1 MKHACAMAVVLGV
14 AWGVVA
20 PCLAVGPDATGS
32 QAIGI
37 TLDAKDLGAVISPRL
52 FGHNLEVTRRA
63 VWSGLS
69 AEMVANRKFAAVD
82 HGMPKRWW
90 TLPGSRVDVD
100 DKDAYAGPH
109 AVRLETR
116 DGEAGS
122 GIWQQQEGL
131 SFQKGKTYA
140 FRVWI
145 KSDADQKLSMRIMPR
160 PFFQPLFSGSTESKP
175 GAWHLWSGAFV
186 APIHAR
192 GAALELRGSTPGVLW
207 IGAVSVMPADHF
219 HGMRRDV
226 VDHLKTLKPGLLR
239 WPGGC
244 FAEYYPWQDGLLPV
258 DQRPPVG
265 PGQWR
270 GLLPDSDDYDNHDI
284 GTDEFL
290 ALCRELNCAPAITV
304 RYGGGGSPEEAAAW
318 VEYCNGGKETRWGK
332 VRAERGHPEPYR
344 VPYWF
349 VGNEVWGMS
358 LVGDKSVEACAVRS
372 RHFADAMKKADPGI
386 RRIHCAPL
394 DSAGWAARTY
404 KDLKETPDFP
414 ELVQDGW
421 YFPTDDVRL
430 SEVLRV
436 PTRTIAPRLR
446 RIRQALDQAGEGGR
460 RTGIAFYEWNVMW
473 DRPGDALAGY
483 FAAGMLSLFCRE
495 AEPLGLELAGYFQPV
510 SEGAIRVEPTSSRL
524 EPAGEVFVLYSVHQ
538 GNRLMKLP
546 AMEGDVGLD
555 VCASLTPDGKTIY
568 VTVVNRSMTDDRAL
582 ELALNNF
589 VGRPEA
595 DAKLL
600 VPEEGGGFA
609 QREEKLE
616 IAGGKKVIWNIPR
629 GGIARLR
636 LERQADL

>member
-1 MKHACAMAVVLGV
+1 MRAMAGVLGAV
-14 AWGVVA
+14 CALA
-20 PCLAVGPDATGS
+20 RPCLAEGAGGTDGQTA
-32 QAIGI
+32 GI
-37 TLDAKDLGAVISPRL
+37 TLDAKDPGAVISPLL

-82 HGMPKRWW
+82 HGMPRRWW
-90 TLPGSRVDVD
+90 TLPGSHVDAD
-100 DKDAYAGPH
+100 DKEAYAGQYS
-109 AVRLETR
+109 VRLETR

-122 GIWQQQEGL
+122 GIWQQQEWL
-131 SFQKGKTYA
+131 SFQKGRRYA
-140 FRVWI
+140 FRVWM
-145 KSDADQKLSMRIMPR
+145 KSDSDQRLSMRIMPR
-160 PFFQPLFSGSTESKP
+160 SFFQPVFSGSTESRP
-175 GAWHLWSGAFV
+175 DAWHLWSGEFV
-186 APIHAR
+186 APTRAQ
-192 GAALELRGSTPGVLW
+192 GAALELRCSKPGVLW

-270 GLLPDSDDYDNHDI
+270 GLLPDSDDYDNHDM

-304 RYGGGGSPEEAAAW
+304 RYGGGGSPGEAAGW
-318 VEYCNGGKETRWGK
+318 VEYCNGGEKTRWGK

-344 VPYWF
+344 VKYWF

-358 LVGDKSVEACAVRS
+358 LVEDKSVGACAVRS
-372 RHFADAMKKADPGI
+372 RQFADAMRGADPDI
-386 RRIHCAPL
+386 RRIHCAPM
-394 DSAGWAARTY
+394 DSPGWADQTL
-404 KDLKETPDFP
+404 KNLKESPDFT

-421 YFPTDDVRL
+421 YFPTGDVRL
-430 SEVLRV
+430 SEALRA

-446 RIRQALDQAGEGGR
+446 RIRQALDQAGEAGR

-473 DRPGDALAGY
+473 DRPGDSLAGF
-483 FAAGMLSLFCRE
+483 FAAGMLNLFCRE

-510 SEGAIRVEPTSSRL
+510 SEGAIRVEPTSSRI

-538 GNRLMKLP
+538 GNRLVKIP
-546 AMEGDVGLD
+546 DANEAADLD
-555 VCASLTPDGKTIY
+555 ICASLTPDGETMY
-568 VTVVNRSMTDDRAL
+568 VTVVNRSLTDDRAL
-582 ELALNNF
+582 ELALNDF
-589 VGRPEA
+589 IGRPEA
-595 DAKLL
+595 EVKLL
-600 VPEEGGGFA
+600 VQDDAGGFSK
-609 QREEKLE
+609 REGKLTV
-616 IAGGKKVIWNIPR
+616 AGGRTVTCEIPR
-629 GGIARLR
+629 CGIARLR
-636 LERQADL
+636 LERQAEP